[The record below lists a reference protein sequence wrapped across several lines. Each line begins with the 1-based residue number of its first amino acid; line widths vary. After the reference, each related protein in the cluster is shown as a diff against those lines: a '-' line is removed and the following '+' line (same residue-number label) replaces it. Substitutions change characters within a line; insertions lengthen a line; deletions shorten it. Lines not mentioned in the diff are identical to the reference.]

1 MEDVNTNV
9 VRNPFFGIYSKIAAL
24 FLWKNSDGVVKSKG
38 QNNYTTDLNMV
49 VGDPTGQNS
58 FE

>member
-1 MEDVNTNV
+1 MENVNTNLDHDL
-9 VRNPFFGIYSKIAAL
+9 FFRICSKIAAP
-24 FLWKNSDGVVKSKG
+24 FLWKNLDSVVKSKG

>member
-1 MEDVNTNV
+1 MENVNTNLDH
-9 VRNPFFGIYSKIAAL
+9 NIFFRICSKIAVL